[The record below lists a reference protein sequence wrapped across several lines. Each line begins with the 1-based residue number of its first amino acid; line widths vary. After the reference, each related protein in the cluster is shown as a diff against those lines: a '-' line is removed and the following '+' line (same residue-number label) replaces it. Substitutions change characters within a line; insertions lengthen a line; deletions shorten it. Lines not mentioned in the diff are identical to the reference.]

1 MVSGR
6 MNPASRAMGKVS
18 LPVVAAFLA
27 AVSLVLLSTTVLAD
41 EAPLYEQEPYDT
53 IKLDEA
59 NRNAELKVLPLD
71 LPDRIVPAH
80 PKPTDELEIHLIDRP
95 KKSYQIAWESIV
107 SITLFEQRVLDE
119 AERLVEAK
127 KLDEAFPYYEFLT
140 RRYPK
145 MQALG
150 ASYDKFLMAGARE
163 AFKQEKYDECFAL
176 ATDLFTRNADYPGVA
191 VAILRAAEKL
201 IDRRFSEEDFTAARS
216 LVAQTSDRL
225 KDRAAPL
232 ATTWNDKL
240 RAKAAALVAEAKQHV
255 QSNHYDLARRDVR
268 LALAAWPDTEEAVA
282 LAAEIQLKYPEI
294 VVGVT
299 ALAPENRPTTVASV
313 FQAWETRRVLRLLAR
328 SIVEVERIAPQ
339 GPVYTSPLAKITR
352 SDNGRRVFLDA
363 NPEIR
368 WSSPEGQSSQRPLSA
383 ADLAAAII
391 GRGDRAS
398 PLYRPEWR
406 ELVANLVVEE
416 PRKLRIELKHRAAH
430 FEHLLNVPIASDEA
444 WTVAG
449 PSSVSLGPY
458 RIESTDDKETRFN
471 AVDGYFAAVPK
482 EPKQI
487 VERLYPDVASAL
499 AALRRGE
506 ITVVDRVGPWEA
518 AAWSGS
524 EKFIVEPCGP
534 PSLHL
539 LVPNLRRP
547 AMQSA
552 LLRRAFAHA
561 IDRSGILVDQ
571 LSRGRL
577 PPGCELADRIF
588 LSPAEAGT
596 GAGSVIPEVRHDSAT
611 AKLLSG
617 LAQSESVAAAGTGG
631 DRSTAPASGLSLAY
645 PPDETVRFACRAIEQ
660 QVRAAGIPLAIK
672 ELTRHEIAA
681 GVVDADLIYVPWT
694 PIEPLAELP
703 GLVGSHGIGGDS
715 GPLVERLIRDAITA
729 EPDQATQ
736 RLGRLAQA
744 IRDEMLVIP
753 LWRLTNFVV
762 YDRSLSGVGNQP
774 VNLYQ
779 NVEHWQLSAPKG
791 GER

>member
-1 MVSGR
+1 
-6 MNPASRAMGKVS
+6 MNPASHAIRNVPRS
-18 LPVVAAFLA
+18 ILVAILT
-27 AVSLVLLSTTVLAD
+27 AVSLVLLSTTTLAD

-71 LPDRIVPAH
+71 LADRIVPAH
-80 PKPTDELEIHLIDRP
+80 PKPTDELEIHLIERP
-95 KKSYQIAWESIV
+95 KKSYQVAWESIV
-107 SITLFEQRVLDE
+107 SVTLFEQRVLDE

-145 MQALG
+145 MPALA
-150 ASYDKFLMAGARE
+150 ASYSKFLMAGARE
-163 AFKQEKYDECFAL
+163 AFKQEKYDECLAL

-201 IDRRFSEEDFTAARS
+201 IDRRFSEEDFTAARL

-225 KDRAAPL
+225 KELAAPL
-232 ATTWNDKL
+232 ATSWNDKL
-240 RAKAAALVAEAKQHV
+240 RAKAVALVAEAKQHV

-268 LALAAWPDTEEAVA
+268 LAVAAWPETVEAGA
-282 LAAEIQLKYPEI
+282 LAAEIQLKHPEI

-299 ALAPENRPTTVASV
+299 ALAPSNRPTTGAGV
-313 FQAWETRRVLRLLAR
+313 FPAWEIRRVSRLLAR
-328 SIVEVERIAPQ
+328 SIVEVERIGPQ
-339 GPVYTSPLAKITR
+339 GTVYTSPLAKITR
-352 SDNGRRVFLDA
+352 GDNGRRVFLDA

-368 WSSPEGQSSQRPLSA
+368 WSSPGSNSSQRPLSA
-383 ADLAAAII
+383 ADLAVAIVE
-391 GRGDRAS
+391 RGDRAS

-406 ELVANLVVEE
+406 ELVANLVLDD

-430 FEHLLNVPIASDEA
+430 FEHLLDVPIAGDDA
-444 WTVAG
+444 WTIAR
-449 PSSVSLGPY
+449 PSSVSIGPY

-471 AVDGYFAAVPK
+471 AVDGYFAAAPN
-482 EPKQI
+482 EPKRI

-506 ITVVDRVGPWEA
+506 IAVVDRVGPWEA
-518 AAWSGS
+518 MALSDS
-524 EKFIVEPCGP
+524 EKLIVEPCGP

-552 LLRRAFAHA
+552 LLRRALAHA
-561 IDRSGILVDQ
+561 IDRSSILVGQ

-577 PPGCELADRIF
+577 PPGCQLADRI
-588 LSPAEAGT
+588 LLNPAEAG
-596 GAGSVIPEVRHDSAT
+596 AGSGTVVSEVRHDSAT
-611 AKLLSG
+611 AKLLAD
-617 LAQSESVAAAGTGG
+617 LAQSESVAATGTGG
-631 DRSTAPASGLSLAY
+631 DHSAPPAGGLSLAY
-645 PPDETVRFACRAIEQ
+645 PPDETARFACRAIEQ
-660 QVRAAGIPLAIK
+660 QVRAAGIPLTLK
-672 ELTRHEIAA
+672 ELTPHDLAA
-681 GVVDADLIYVPWT
+681 GTVDADLIYVPWT

-703 GLVGSHGIGGDS
+703 GLAGSHGIGGDA
-715 GPLVERLIRDAITA
+715 GPSVERLIRDAITA

-762 YDRSLSGVGNQP
+762 YDRSLSGVGKQP
-774 VNLYQ
+774 VSLYQ
-779 NVEHWQLSAPKG
+779 NVEHWQFSAPKG
-791 GER
+791 SER